1 MGAGVKRIIIEPGRW
16 ILATLTVAC
25 LVLSLTSGASAQTRS
40 LIRDAEIEATIRDLA
55 TPLFQAAGLS
65 PEGVSIYLI
74 NDDRLNAFVAGGQN
88 LFLNTGLIMAMR
100 SPLELIGVIAHETG
114 HIAGGHLARTSD
126 AIASASTTAL
136 LSAIVGVATAV
147 ATGRGD
153 AGAAIALG
161 GQSAAT
167 RSFLSYSRAQESAA
181 DQAAL
186 RYLDTTQQSAQGL
199 ARFFEE
205 LASQEL
211 LSIQRQSPYMSTH
224 PFTRDRLNT
233 VEEHVRNSPYA
244 ETPATPEQT
253 ARFERMVA
261 KLHGF
266 IRSPSLTF
274 RKYPDTDTSNA
285 ARLARAIAYREVPD
299 YPKAIALTR
308 ELIADDPD
316 DPYLYELE
324 GQLLFESGRIDEAVG
339 PMEKA
344 NALAPSAGLI
354 EVSLAQVLLAKNE
367 PAADQKALD
376 HLQRAKRSE
385 ADWPFFWRQLAT
397 AQGRLGDIGQ
407 AALSL
412 AEEAVRQSDWQSAE
426 VQAKRAQT
434 LLNPGT
440 PAMLRALD
448 IEELAKRERAASRKK

>member
-1 MGAGVKRIIIEPGRW
+1 M
-16 ILATLTVAC
+16 
-25 LVLSLTSGASAQTRS
+25 VLSLATGASAQQRS

-55 TPLFQAAGLS
+55 TPLFQAAGLN
-65 PEGVSIYLI
+65 PEAVSIYII

-88 LFLNTGLIMAMR
+88 LFLNTGLLMAMR
-100 SPLELIGVIAHETG
+100 SPLELIGVVAHETG

-126 AIASASTTAL
+126 AIAAASNTAL

-147 ATGRGD
+147 ATGRAD

-161 GQSAAT
+161 GQSAALG
-167 RSFLSYSRAQESAA
+167 SFLQYSRAQESAA

-186 RYLDTTQQSAQGL
+186 RFLDDTGQSARGL

-211 LSIQRQSPYMSTH
+211 LSASRQSPYMSTH

-233 VEEHVRNSPYA
+233 VEAHVQQSKYA
-244 ETPATPEQT
+244 DVPATPEQT
-253 ARFERMVA
+253 ARFERVVA

-266 IRSPSLTF
+266 IRAPSQTF
-274 RKYPDTDTSNA
+274 RKYPETDTSVP

-308 ELIADDPD
+308 ELIAEDPD
-316 DPYLYELE
+316 DPYLHELE
-324 GQLLFESGRIDEAVG
+324 GQLLFETGKIDEAV
-339 PMEKA
+339 PPLEKA
-344 NALAPSAGLI
+344 NALAPQAGLI
-354 EVSLAQVLLAKNE
+354 EISLAQALLARND
-367 PAADQKALD
+367 PASDQKARD
-376 HLQRAKRSE
+376 HLQNAKRSE
-385 ADWPFFWRQLAT
+385 SDWPFLWRQLAT

-412 AEEAVRQSDWQSAE
+412 SEEAVRQSNWEAAEIQS
-426 VQAKRAQT
+426 KRAQT
-434 LLNPGT
+434 MLKAGT

-448 IEELAKRERAASRKK
+448 IEELAKRERAAKRKK